1 MKSTCGIGIFA
12 LCFTMFAAEHV
23 KVSPEEVLFLAHFN
37 TKAGVETGNV
47 DELINNAEVTSGNG
61 GFPFKDSAPANE
73 ALNIVGKGRYFSIG
87 SSWSNLSGGQQDIIT
102 VSFSIW
108 FLTRRNAA
116 AMRGME

>member
-47 DELINNAEVTSGNG
+47 DELVNNTAGHYVSEVFVSLIASGQIIQKTINGKQVYRTVMRCEL
-61 GFPFKDSAPANE
+61 PA
-73 ALNIVGKGRYFSIG
+73 LRRKHVI
-87 SSWSNLSGGQQDIIT
+87 SSPDTPEL
-102 VSFSIW
+102 F
-108 FLTRRNAA
+108 
-116 AMRGME
+116 